1 MISLKNNGIGSKRLR
16 KVVFEE
22 DIERESPKN
31 EKRMIKMLK
40 KQLAVFMLLSLL
52 FVDKTCC

>member
-40 KQLAVFMLLSLL
+40 KQLAVFL
-52 FVDKTCC
+52 